1 MLNIGSSPT
10 SLNYV
15 PGLIVQ
21 SSSAVR
27 ADPMVELYA
36 DPTTHRLLVDA
47 TTSLATQAI
56 PAAGLTQASAVQIV
70 DGSGNQITS
79 FGGGIQYTDAN
90 AAAAH
95 PIGTGIIFNN
105 GGTYNFVSAAQP
117 LPITGSLSITNPSTG
132 AAVPATA
139 NYIAGS
145 KAGTLTGL
153 LLGSQTGANSLGVV
167 LASDQAA
174 LAVTGTFWQ
183 ATQPVSGTITANAG
197 ANLNTSLLALETG
210 GNLATLA
217 GGISGAKY
225 QIRALTASDVVAVGD
240 GTNTANILKSDGTVA
255 GQNAQIMAGTAMTT
269 GTLTLNAGS
278 PNTVWYDMVNYAWV
292 SVEIFTNTTP
302 STLTFATSG
311 DAAQTNSAPMYL
323 MQAGNAGNMVSATTS
338 AVLIYHGPRSGRYFR
353 ITSNVAGGNTVT
365 MAITFF
371 TNASALPGTLAV
383 QQGTWTVQPGNTAN
397 TTAWKVDGSAVTQPV
412 SIATAPAL
420 VAGSALIGKVGL
432 DQTTPGT
439 TNAVSLAQ
447 IGATTIVTGGV
458 AGTLG
463 VGGNVAT
470 NVAIGTNPI
479 NLGAQAVSSENTA
492 VTATRMAQL
501 VTDLVGKLIVLPFA
515 NPENFVNGT
524 TAAIT
529 DTTTTSI
536 IASAGGSLRNYITD
550 LTVTNSHA
558 TVGTFVKI
566 TDGASTILWEGYAAA
581 AGGGFAKSFSV
592 PLRGTAA
599 TAVNAICVTTGAN
612 VIVSAGGYKGV

>member
-1 MLNIGSSPT
+1 MPNIGSAPK
-10 SLNYV
+10 SLNFQD
-15 PGLIVQ
+15 GLIVQ

-27 ADPMVELYA
+27 TDPMVELYA

-47 TTSLATQAI
+47 GSITTT
-56 PAAGLTQASAVQIV
+56 
-70 DGSGNQITS
+70 
-79 FGGGIQYTDAN
+79 N
-90 AAAAH
+90 AA
-95 PIGTGIIFNN
+95 N
-105 GGTYNFVSAAQP
+105 G
-117 LPITGSLSITNPSTG
+117 STG

-139 NYIAGS
+139 TYIAAS

-183 ATQPVSGTITANAG
+183 ATQPVSI
-197 ANLNTSLLALETG
+197 
-210 GNLATLA
+210 
-217 GGISGAKY
+217 
-225 QIRALTASDVVAVGD
+225 ASMPSTPV
-240 GTNTANILKSDGTVA
+240 
-255 GQNAQIMAGTAMTT
+255 T
-269 GTLTLNAGS
+269 GTF
-278 PNTVWYDMVNYAWV
+278 W
-292 SVEIFTNTTP
+292 
-302 STLTFATSG
+302 
-311 DAAQTNSAPMYL
+311 
-323 MQAGNAGNMVSATTS
+323 QA
-338 AVLIYHGPRSGRYFR
+338 
-353 ITSNVAGGNTVT
+353 
-365 MAITFF
+365 
-371 TNASALPGTLAV
+371 
-383 QQGTWTVQPGNTAN
+383 
-397 TTAWKVDGSAVTQPV
+397 TQPV
-412 SIATAPAL
+412 SGTVTANISGSISNTSFASTIADGADVTLGAKADAKSTATDTTAISAMSVLKQISASVQAPPSQAVTNAGTFAVQSTPVTQADTFMLGGVNIKEINAVTPLMGSGVMGTGSLRVTIASDNDALIVKQATAANLNATVVGTGTFAVQSTPVTQADTFML
-420 VAGSALIGKVGL
+420 GGVNIKEINAVTPLMGNGTTGTGSLRVTIASDNTAFSVNSTLSAETTKVIGVTRTADGAGNLLTSNSTTYTAKFGLDGNLLGTLGTAFSTAGKVDVKAADGDVFVRQATGSNL
-432 DQTTPGT
+432 HMVVDSGTVTTVSTVTAVTSITNQVDTNLKQVGGT
-439 TNAVSLAQ
+439 NT
-447 IGATTIVTGGV
+447 VTGGV
-458 AGTLG
+458 AGTLA

-492 VTATRMAQL
+492 VTTARMAQL

-612 VIVSAGGYKGV
+612 VIVSAGGYKGI